1 LVSHQLELFRL
12 KENRHSVVM
21 GHLPSDKCK
30 VISLALMLGGFDAYP
45 KAHLCWWCRFSD
57 MRSSHRSGGELDANP
72 GAHRSDAAC
81 PRGICRTPAIPLDG
95 TGFEERMD

>member
-1 LVSHQLELFRL
+1 
-12 KENRHSVVM
+12 M

-45 KAHLCWWCRFSD
+45 QARLCWWCRIGD
-57 MRSSHRSGGELDANP
+57 MRSSHRSGGEPDANP

-81 PRGICRTPAIPLDG
+81 PRGHRGQKGRFWGSRITFPQPPSWPQAMRWAG
-95 TGFEERMD
+95 G